1 MSEDFASIVI
11 IKRTGGDGPRYPLRR
26 NECLFGRDASCD
38 LRVQLPGV
46 ALEHA
51 KVSRSE
57 NRNFVLE
64 NLSDCETMLNGN
76 LMKEPVGLSNKDVF
90 SIAGRFFRFEYEQPK
105 RKSLGPKRLS
115 LNNSRPL
122 VSPLKE
128 ANHVVKDSPRN
139 PLPRRA
145 SLRESMG
152 KLRRSSVPC
161 QEVEEPVSTCNT
173 PEKIEKQTNPKP
185 RRTSLRESMG
195 KLRRSSVPLQEVEE
209 LVSNTPGKVEEQ
221 VNPLP
226 RRTSLRESM
235 GNLRRSS
242 VALQEEE
249 EPKSN
254 SPEEPQL
261 NSAMPTPKS
270 YVTTPL
276 STKKQQKRVS
286 FGPKLSPEQFDKA
299 LPVSTP
305 IRKGATPRRLSAP
318 LSKSCISP
326 ARRRRYSVAASSF
339 ASKIE
344 EESESDDEDLNPPT
358 DEGPDVEVVDVLQ
371 TDWPKL
377 VTPLRAEIKEG
388 KNLRVT
394 NKKMETPLKN
404 AIKQGFRLK
413 ATKKKLNTPLRKEI
427 QGGKK
432 LKSTRKRLDTPVRK
446 AIEAKPKLRATKM
459 RMPTPVRQ
467 AIEAKPSLRQTKK
480 AMKTDLQDEIKKG
493 KSLRQTKKVLP
504 EPLQEE
510 IKNGRKFLRVK
521 RRMKSE
527 LQDEIVAGKQLN
539 ETTKKMAVELQ
550 EEIVQGVQLRST
562 RKRMPTML
570 QDEIKSGIE
579 LSKTKQSL
587 KTPLR
592 KEIESGVN
600 LRKTKRRMGT
610 MLQDEIKSGI
620 ELSKTKQS
628 LKTPLRKE
636 IKAGVNLRKT
646 KRRMGTM
653 LQDEIKSGIELSKT
667 KQSLKTPLRKEIKA
681 GVNLRK
687 TKRRMGTMLQDEI
700 KSGIELSKTK
710 QSMKTPLRKEIE
722 SGVNLRKTKRR
733 MATMLQDEIKSGIEL
748 SKTKQSVKTP
758 LRKEIES
765 GVNLRKT
772 KRRMGTMLQ
781 DEIKSGIELSKTK
794 QSLKTPIRKEIES
807 GITLRKIKRRM
818 PTMLQNEIQSGIE
831 LSKTKQSLKTPIRKE
846 IETGIQ
852 LRPTKP
858 KDEQQPATH
867 SKTPKRRFSSI
878 DDDGTSQSTR
888 KKLKT
893 PSKTPQQAGFFPSTR
908 SRTRSI
914 SRRKSTKKPSYAEIL
929 KRPKLVAKRRLS
941 TKQKNVFKF
950 EAEQQMVSKS
960 NNTAESKAAENKSEV
975 SKKSKTPSRR
985 KSLARSKVFDGKIA
999 NEWNVVVNKRKIKKI
1014 KRQRAV
1020 KPQQQIDMEGVS
1032 SLFKTPK
1039 ATRSQTL
1046 VETEKEETPVRRL
1059 TTKLRMSNS
1068 PGDAVLYGVAKLMKT
1083 PKIKPSNEPDIEG
1096 VAELF
1101 EVLEMA
1107 SPIAVSKTPSLRR
1120 ASDRVSIVCPLSI
1133 NKTPSLRMKE
1143 NVNDVVFP
1151 LQLSSTPS
1159 LRKGSENVTIACAQE
1174 PLRTPSLRRDSDALT
1189 VSSVQELA
1197 HTPSLS
1203 QGENNLI
1210 VVMAAI
1216 PNVTPSLK
1224 KTSENVLV
1232 SSPLLATVT
1241 PSLKSVPKVVAAESP
1256 VPSTPPTE
1264 IGKSGST
1271 KKQPSVAVV
1280 SPLPVQSTIFEIQ
1293 PTSAEPFL
1301 SQPTPPSDD
1310 LTPTAGDEEP
1320 VTSKTAV
1327 TKRSTR
1333 SKRKIEPESLP
1344 AAKRPRRATTRSNS
1358 KVVENAESEIELPS
1372 GRANTRSNK
1381 SVVTS
1386 HPQVPKRTRARST
1399 KHSPVAV
1406 ETVEN
1411 NLHEPLV
1418 VVDLEEQAEDK
1429 VVSRSKRT
1437 TRTRRPVLTEQP
1449 ILVPEDFTSKPTKD
1463 EEPTS
1468 KITRSTRSKSVVI
1481 PDSKQDEK
1489 PTRRTTSRHNSAK
1502 VVTEKEPEIKDTK
1515 KSVASES
1522 KAPKKT
1528 RTKSAKHRSNVADL
1542 REQGENDI
1550 DSESKRNTR
1559 GSRRKPTTA
1568 KGKVQSN
1575 SKSSLTPK
1583 IPTRSEKSKNVAG
1596 IPETP
1601 QPLQFTKTKLEPIIE
1616 VPTPASSLRG
1626 SAIKKSLL
1634 ESQPKTRGGRDISTV
1649 IEEVVE
1655 PVMPMPVDE
1664 SAVAKPEVVKGR
1676 VSRGKR
1682 AVVADQSVGEI
1693 KEATSVTGRV
1703 TRAKRG
1709 ITAVVVLEDLPAP
1722 KRQKK
1727 EAVKGE
1733 GNDDG
1738 KTVEQEKR
1746 AGRHTRRA
1754 TQQKKVVEELTISNT
1769 RSTRRKKPAAVKEIV
1784 EETVVTYTRTTRQ
1797 KSKPVE
1803 EAAIFESSAEGKS
1816 KRARRGNGG
1825 KETIGE
1831 DSGSRT
1837 KTRTRRQKQV
1847 ADEENGNVKKGVEK
1861 EVKVSRSRSKRAVKA
1876 QDEVAEQITRI
1887 TRSRRAAK

>member
-1 MSEDFASIVI
+1 MFN
-11 IKRTGGDGPRYPLRR
+11 GD
-26 NECLFGRDASCD
+26 
-38 LRVQLPGV
+38 
-46 ALEHA
+46 
-51 KVSRSE
+51 
-57 NRNFVLE
+57 
-64 NLSDCETMLNGN
+64 
-76 LMKEPVGLSNKDVF
+76 LMKEPVGLSDKDVF

-105 RKSLGPKRLS
+105 RKSLGQKRLS
-115 LNNSRPL
+115 LNNSRPF

-139 PLPRRA
+139 PVPRRA

-173 PEKIEKQTNPKP
+173 PEKIEKQANPMR

-209 LVSNTPGKVEEQ
+209 LVSNTPEKVEEQ

-254 SPEEPQL
+254 TPEEPQL
-261 NSAMPTPKS
+261 SSAMPTPKS

-276 STKKQQKRVS
+276 STKKQKKRVS

-318 LSKSCISP
+318 LLKSCISP
-326 ARRRRYSVAASSF
+326 GRRRYSVAATSF

-344 EESESDDEDLNPPT
+344 EESESDDEDLNPPA
-358 DEGPDVEVVDVLQ
+358 DESPDVEVVDVLQ

-377 VTPLRAEIKEG
+377 ATPLRAEIKEG
-388 KNLRVT
+388 KKLRAT
-394 NKKMETPLKN
+394 SKKMGTPLKN

-432 LKSTRKRLDTPVRK
+432 LRSTRKRLDTPVRK
-446 AIEAKPKLRATKM
+446 AIEAKPNLRATKM

-480 AMKTDLQDEIKKG
+480 AMKTGLQDEIRKG
-493 KSLRQTKKVLP
+493 KSLRQTNKVMP
-504 EPLQEE
+504 EPLQVE

-527 LQDEIVAGKQLN
+527 LQGEIVAGKHLN
-539 ETTKKMAVELQ
+539 VTKKKMAVELQ
-550 EEIVQGVQLRST
+550 AEIVQGVQLRST

-592 KEIESGVN
+592 KEIESGVYLRKTKRRMATMLQDEIKSGIELSMTKQSLKTPLRKEIESGVN
-600 LRKTKRRMGT
+600 LRKMKRRMGT

-636 IKAGVNLRKT
+636 I
-646 KRRMGTM
+646 
-653 LQDEIKSGIELSKT
+653 
-667 KQSLKTPLRKEIKA
+667 
-681 GVNLRK
+681 
-687 TKRRMGTMLQDEI
+687 
-700 KSGIELSKTK
+700 
-710 QSMKTPLRKEIE
+710 
-722 SGVNLRKTKRR
+722 
-733 MATMLQDEIKSGIEL
+733 
-748 SKTKQSVKTP
+748 
-758 LRKEIES
+758 
-765 GVNLRKT
+765 
-772 KRRMGTMLQ
+772 
-781 DEIKSGIELSKTK
+781 
-794 QSLKTPIRKEIES
+794 ES
-807 GITLRKIKRRM
+807 GIKLRKIKRRM

-831 LSKTKQSLKTPIRKE
+831 LSKTKQSLKTSIRKE

-852 LRPTKP
+852 LRLIKA
-858 KDEQQPATH
+858 KNEEQPAKH
-867 SKTPKRRFSSI
+867 SKTPKRRFSSV
-878 DDDGTSQSTR
+878 DDDDASTR

-914 SRRKSTKKPSYAEIL
+914 SRRKSTKKPSYAEIV

-941 TKQKNVFKF
+941 TTQKNVFKF

-960 NNTAESKAAENKSEV
+960 NNTARSKATENKSEV
-975 SKKSKTPSRR
+975 SKRSKTPSRR
-985 KSLARSKVFDGKIA
+985 KSLARSEVFDGKIA
-999 NEWNVVVNKRKIKKI
+999 HDWNVVVNKRKIKKI

-1020 KPQQQIDMEGVS
+1020 KPQQEIDMEGVS
-1032 SLFKTPK
+1032 GLFKTPK

-1046 VETEKEETPVRRL
+1046 AATEKEETPVRRP
-1059 TTKLRMSNS
+1059 TRKFRTSTS
-1068 PGDAVLYGVAKLMKT
+1068 PGDAVLYGVAKLMNT

-1133 NKTPSLRMKE
+1133 NKTPSLRMQE
-1143 NVNDVVFP
+1143 NLNDVVFP

-1159 LRKGSENVTIACAQE
+1159 LRKGSENVTIAFAQE
-1174 PLRTPSLRRDSDALT
+1174 PLRTPSLRRDSEALT
-1189 VSSVQELA
+1189 VASVQELA

-1203 QGENNLI
+1203 QGENNLT
-1210 VVMAAI
+1210 VVMAAT
-1216 PNVTPSLK
+1216 PKNTPSLK
-1224 KTSENVLV
+1224 KTAEDVLV
-1232 SSPLLATVT
+1232 LSPLLATIT
-1241 PSLKSVPKVVAAESP
+1241 PSLESVPKVVVAESP

-1264 IGKSGST
+1264 TGKSRST
-1271 KKQPSVAVV
+1271 KKQPSIAVV
-1280 SPLPVQSTIFEIQ
+1280 SPFPVQSTISEIQ

-1301 SQPTPPSDD
+1301 SQQKPPSDD
-1310 LTPTAGDEEP
+1310 LTPTPADEEP

-1333 SKRKIEPESLP
+1333 SKRKIEPESLH
-1344 AAKRPRRATTRSNS
+1344 AAKRPRRGTTRSNS

-1372 GRANTRSNK
+1372 SRASTRSGK

-1386 HPQVPKRTRARST
+1386 HPQVLKRTRARST
-1399 KHSPVAV
+1399 KHPPVAV

-1418 VVDLEEQAEDK
+1418 VADLEEQAEDNL
-1429 VVSRSKRT
+1429 VSKSKRT

-1449 ILVPEDFTSKPTKD
+1449 ILVPGDFTSKPIKD
-1463 EEPTS
+1463 EEPNS

-1481 PDSKQDEK
+1481 PDSKEDEK
-1489 PTRRTTSRHNSAK
+1489 PTRRTTSRSNSAK
-1502 VVTEKEPEIKDTK
+1502 VVNEKEPEIMDNN

-1528 RTKSAKHRSNVADL
+1528 KTRSAKQRSDFTDL
-1542 REQGENDI
+1542 REKVENEI
-1550 DSESKRNTR
+1550 DSQNKRNTR
-1559 GSRRKPTTA
+1559 ACRRKPTNA
-1568 KGKVQSN
+1568 KDKVQSN
-1575 SKSSLTPK
+1575 SKSISTPK
-1583 IPTRSEKSKNVAG
+1583 IPTRSVKSKNVAG

-1601 QPLQFTKTKLEPIIE
+1601 QPLQFTKTKLDPIIE

-1634 ESQPKTRGGRDISTV
+1634 ESQPKTKGRRDISTV
-1649 IEEVVE
+1649 IEEVVI
-1655 PVMPMPVDE
+1655 PMPVDE
-1664 SAVAKPEVVKGR
+1664 SAVAKLEVVKGR

-1682 AVVADQSVGEI
+1682 AVLADQSVGEI

-1733 GNDDG
+1733 VDDEG
-1738 KTVEQEKR
+1738 KPVEQEKR
-1746 AGRHTRRA
+1746 AGRYTRRA
-1754 TQQKKVVEELTISNT
+1754 AQEKQVVEELTISNT
-1769 RSTRRKKPAAVKEIV
+1769 RSTRRKKPAAVQEIV

-1803 EAAIFESSAEGKS
+1803 ESAIVENSAEGKS
-1816 KRARRGNGG
+1816 KRARRGNAGNQA
-1825 KETIGE
+1825 IDE
-1831 DSGSRT
+1831 DSGSRA
-1837 KTRTRRQKQV
+1837 KTRTTMEKQ
-1847 ADEENGNVKKGVEK
+1847 ATEKENGNVKKGVEK
-1861 EVKVSRSRSKRAVKA
+1861 EVKVGRSRSKRAVKA
-1876 QDEVAEQITRI
+1876 KDEVAEQTTRI